1 MSVKRAATPIDASVS
16 ADTTGLSRA
25 ELAERI
31 GAVREQIAAAAKRA
45 GRDAAD
51 ITLLGVTKEHPAEL
65 VTAAYEA
72 GLRAFGENRV
82 EEALPK
88 TIDVESRLRANL
100 GSSAIMPEWH
110 MIGHLQSRKAAQ
122 VLPWAAL
129 LHSVDSEKLA
139 HRLSAFCAAT
149 GRALPILLEVNI
161 AAEESKFGFAPTD
174 LPGAVESI
182 LALPALKLQGLMTVA
197 PVAEDPGEVRPVF
210 AALRAVLFELA
221 GRFPE
226 ADWRHLSMGMSDD
239 FAVAIE
245 EGATIVRIGR
255 ALFGERASCRME

>member
-1 MSVKRAATPIDASVS
+1 MDRSVL
-16 ADTTGLSRA
+16 ADTEGLTRG

-31 GAVREQIAAAAKRA
+31 GALREQIATAARRA

-65 VTAAYEA
+65 VMAAYEA

-88 TIDVESRLRANL
+88 TIAVESWLRAGL
-100 GSSAIMPEWH
+100 GNPAAMPEWH

-139 HRLSAFCAAT
+139 RRLSTLCAGT
-149 GRALPILLEVNI
+149 GRALPILLEVNV
-161 AAEESKFGFAPTD
+161 AAEESKFGFAPAD
-174 LPGAVESI
+174 VPAAVESI
-182 LALPALKLQGLMTVA
+182 LALPALKLQGLMAVA
-197 PVAEDPGEVRPVF
+197 PVAEDPDEVRPVF
-210 AALRAVLFELA
+210 AALRALLFDLA

-255 ALFGERASCRME
+255 ALFGERASCRTK

>member
-1 MSVKRAATPIDASVS
+1 MNLMDDRR
-16 ADTTGLSRA
+16 TGKHRRVHQS
-25 ELAERI
+25 
-31 GAVREQIAAAAKRA
+31 RA
-45 GRDAAD
+45 GRAHRRACASRSRAAARRAGREPAD

-65 VTAAYEA
+65 AMAAYEA

-88 TIDVESRLRANL
+88 TIAVESRLRAKL
-100 GSSAIMPEWH
+100 GSAAAMPEWH
-110 MIGHLQSRKAAQ
+110 MIGHLQSRKAGQ
-122 VLPWAAL
+122 VLSWA
-129 LHSVDSEKLA
+129 
-139 HRLSAFCAAT
+139 SAAAFSGQREAGPPPQHACAPRA
-149 GRALPILLEVNI
+149 GRALPILLEVNV
-161 AAEESKFGFAPTD
+161 AAEESKFGFAPAD
-174 LPGAVESI
+174 LPRAVESI

-197 PVAEDPGEVRPVF
+197 PLVEDPEEVRPVF
-210 AALRAVLFELA
+210 AALRALLFDLA

-255 ALFGERASCRME
+255 AIFGQRN

>member
-1 MSVKRAATPIDASVS
+1 MDTSVL
-16 ADTTGLSRA
+16 ADTEGLTRA

-31 GAVREQIAAAAKRA
+31 GALREQIAAAARRA

-88 TIDVESRLRANL
+88 TIAVESWLTANL
-100 GSSAIMPEWH
+100 GSAAAMPEWH

-139 HRLSAFCAAT
+139 RRLSAFCAAA

-161 AAEESKFGFAPTD
+161 AAEESKFGFAPAD

-197 PVAEDPGEVRPVF
+197 PVAEDPEEVRPVF
-210 AALRAVLFELA
+210 AALRALLFDLA
-221 GRFPE
+221 GRFPG

-255 ALFGERASCRME
+255 AIFGERASCRIK